1 MVDKKIY
8 QIFKQG
14 SKTFFTSS
22 LFFPAEVRD
31 DIFKFYAFVRVADDM
46 VDVVPPRLE
55 AFLDFKQKY
64 ARALSGTS
72 ANDIIIDS
80 FVEVMRRREIPASWI
95 ESFLAAMT
103 ADISKKNYN
112 TLEELCTYIY
122 GSAEVIGLVMTKLLG
137 LPTESHQA
145 AQLLGRGFQYIN
157 FIRDISEDI
166 GLGRQYI
173 PLEVLRPFG
182 FENLTEATARANP
195 QAFKNVIQQELE
207 RYREWQKQGEVGF
220 SYFSRRTLLPIKTA
234 ADMYRYTAKVIESD
248 PFIIFKTKVKPSKAR
263 IVKQLICNLV

>member
-22 LFFPAEVRD
+22 LFFPAHVRD

-46 VDVVPPRLE
+46 VDAVPPRLE

-64 ARALSGTS
+64 ARALSGTFV
-72 ANDIIIDS
+72 NDIVIDS
-80 FVEVMRRREIPASWI
+80 FVEVMHRREIPASWV
-95 ESFLAAMT
+95 ESFLVAMT
-103 ADISKKNYN
+103 ADTFKRIYN
-112 TLEELCTYIY
+112 TLEELCGYIY
-122 GSAEVIGLVMTKLLG
+122 GSAEVVGLVMTKLLG
-137 LPTESHQA
+137 LPPESYQT

-166 GLGRQYI
+166 GLGRQYL

-182 FENLTEATARANP
+182 FENLTEATALANP
-195 QAFKNVIQQELE
+195 VAFKNLIHQELE
-207 RYREWQKQGEVGF
+207 RYREWQLQGEVGF
-220 SYFSRRTLLPIKTA
+220 IYFSRRTLLPIKTA
-234 ADMYRYTAKVIESD
+234 SDMYRYTAKVIARD
-248 PFIIFKTKVKPSKAR
+248 PLIIFKTKVKPSKVR
-263 IVKQLICNLV
+263 IVKQLIFNLI